1 MEIMKTIDKVE
12 VGKRIRIARLR
23 FPKKITHAQIG
34 KHVGTSRNA
43 VSNWELGKT
52 NVDLQHQKSL
62 ADFLEVNLTWLL
74 YGEGPMERGVEAKT
88 EGTVITLVTEDKG
101 HSDYMLIPKLKI
113 SGSVGPGIQNYEEGE
128 IEKYLSFGLSWLNK
142 KNCDKKSL
150 RIISAKGDSMSPHIE
165 HGDSVMVDT
174 SKVELEDGEIF
185 AFRVGDEVRIKRFRK
200 KDDGRWYI
208 ISDNPDRYRHPD
220 EPVNENINI
229 IGKKIWRGG

>member
-1 MEIMKTIDKVE
+1 
-12 VGKRIRIARLR
+12 
-23 FPKKITHAQIG
+23 
-34 KHVGTSRNA
+34 
-43 VSNWELGKT
+43 
-52 NVDLQHQKSL
+52 
-62 ADFLEVNLTWLL
+62 
-74 YGEGPMERGVEAKT
+74 MERGVEAKT